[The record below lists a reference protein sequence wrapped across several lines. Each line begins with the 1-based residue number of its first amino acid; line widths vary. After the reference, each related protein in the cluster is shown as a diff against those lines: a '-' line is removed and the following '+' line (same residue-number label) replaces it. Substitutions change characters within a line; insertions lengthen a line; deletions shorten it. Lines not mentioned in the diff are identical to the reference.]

1 VPLLVAGL
9 VLSAIAIVL
18 IVLGLLAFSSASSA
32 RDDAD
37 RFAKERRSAEARQ
50 IAAQG
55 DINTVVDEGRKV
67 ADEVN
72 KEIDAANQVTQKD
85 DDLTSVLADAT
96 GRFNAGDESG
106 ANATV
111 DSQGRQVLSDE
122 QALKSQQI
130 QALTQAQDAER
141 KLREALAR

>member
-1 VPLLVAGL
+1 
-9 VLSAIAIVL
+9 
-18 IVLGLLAFSSASSA
+18 
-32 RDDAD
+32 
-37 RFAKERRSAEARQ
+37 
-50 IAAQG
+50 
-55 DINTVVDEGRKV
+55 VDEGRKV

-106 ANATV
+106 ANATL